1 MTMSLVPVT
10 IGATSS
16 GIAVGG
22 WLRSASMT
30 TMIGE
35 LACSGSRKHI
45 ARQSPT
51 ATAFDE
57 PNRHLR
63 LPGTDALGRTVA
75 GAAIGDEHFEIE
87 LRGGL
92 CEDRLYDCIDILG
105 LVERRNNYRQM
116 YGRGRCGTRSTT
128 WVSLVPL
135 SHTPPNRFCWLCT
148 VDGKP

>member
-1 MTMSLVPVT
+1 VAEIRVHDHDDRRTSL
-10 IGATSS
+10 
-16 GIAVGG
+16 
-22 WLRSASMT
+22 L
-30 TMIGE
+30 
-35 LACSGSRKHI
+35 GSNKHI

-63 LPGTDALGRTVA
+63 LPCTDALGRTVA

-128 WVSLVPL
+128 WVSLV
-135 SHTPPNRFCWLCT
+135 H
-148 VDGKP
+148 